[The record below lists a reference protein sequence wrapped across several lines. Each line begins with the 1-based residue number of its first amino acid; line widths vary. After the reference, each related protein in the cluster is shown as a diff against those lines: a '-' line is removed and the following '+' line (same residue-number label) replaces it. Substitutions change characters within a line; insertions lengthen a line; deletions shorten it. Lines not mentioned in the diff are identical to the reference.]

1 MSTLPH
7 RFCLSSSVGTSPVRL
22 SARYVPRLGPR
33 RGVRPRTAGC
43 VSAIGGQGSG
53 HQTRG
58 PARRPHA
65 PHCARER
72 ATAKRKACWACYAVV
87 RSSVALAPCA
97 QSVALTPCALT
108 QPVALAPCALTQ
120 PVALAPRL
128 VTASRACALRSVC
141 RDCAARSVS
150 NLAGAWRLD
159 TTGRACALRSVSR
172 DCAARSVSNLA
183 AAWRL
188 RRRV

>member
-1 MSTLPH
+1 MSALPH
-7 RFCLSSSVGTSPVRL
+7 RLCLSSSVGTSPVRL

-108 QPVALAPCALTQ
+108 QPVALAP
-120 PVALAPRL
+120 RL

-183 AAWRL
+183 SA
-188 RRRV
+188 